1 MPEVKKLVEVA
12 FPVDSP
18 PKSGT
23 KRPARLCLEII
34 IKAVPQPNI
43 RLELL

>member
-23 KRPARLCLEII
+23 KRSAPHKWHPETCA
-34 IKAVPQPNI
+34 AVSRNYN
-43 RLELL
+43 